1 MDPDIPDC
9 PEGDTGW
16 VEGDCAQVVDY
27 GPSMDT
33 GMPPGFVALVILAL
47 LAGLAFTAWKV
58 STARRMA
65 ASSGMDVGD
74 ATSMALLTDGGF
86 EATYL
91 ASNLRDQQAPADARP
106 PEERLRKLQELRD
119 QGLITEEEYA
129 ARRTA
134 ILEEL

>member
-1 MDPDIPDC
+1 MKVREVMSTPPVTCRTSSSLSDAAAAMWRNDC
-9 PEGDTGW
+9 GALPGVDEHDT
-16 VEGDCAQVVDY
+16 
-27 GPSMDT
+27 
-33 GMPPGFVALVILAL
+33 
-47 LAGLAFTAWKV
+47 
-58 STARRMA
+58 A
-65 ASSGMDVGD
+65 AVMFSR
-74 ATSMALLTDGGF
+74 
-86 EATYL
+86 L